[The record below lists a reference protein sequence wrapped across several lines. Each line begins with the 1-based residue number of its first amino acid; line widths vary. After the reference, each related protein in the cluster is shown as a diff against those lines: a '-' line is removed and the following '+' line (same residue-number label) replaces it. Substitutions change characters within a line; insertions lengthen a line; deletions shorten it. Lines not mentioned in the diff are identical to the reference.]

1 MENRQAT
8 TERKHIKI
16 QTLTPVHIGSGE
28 VLQKGFEYVERKD
41 EDGNNYV
48 FVFNQKELFKELVD
62 KGVSIEKLTSE
73 LAKNG
78 SIEGYVDANLKDIKI
93 DYYSQ
98 RSIYLNNPKS
108 GANELRSH
116 IHDGLGNP
124 IIPGSSIKG
133 AIHTAILSAVKG
145 KEKELLKFLKIS
157 DASFEQGGMDALNM
171 TLLNIR
177 ESKSFDD
184 TSKKQLVEAITS
196 EEESDFVIKISDTSA
211 FPYHSIEEL
220 FKQINSTTERILQS
234 EIDFWEKEDNWNE
247 FDNVGDNY
255 KLVYSYLRKCKNIR
269 KEINTF
275 DKHSCVLRIGNSNG
289 WRFITGCTK
298 PPTASELLKYRKK
311 GYEKYPFFPKSRR
324 INKRDGEVQLLG
336 FVKLTIEE

>member
-28 VLQKGFEYVERKD
+28 VLQKGFEYLEKKD
-41 EDGNNYV
+41 KNGSYYV
-48 FVFNQKELFKELVD
+48 HVLNQKELFKELLD
-62 KGVSIEKLTSE
+62 KGITIEKLTSE

-78 SIEGYVDANLKDIKI
+78 SIEGYVKTNLKDVPI

-98 RSIYLNNPKS
+98 RYILLVNQKS

-116 IHDGLGNP
+116 IHDGFGNP

-145 KEKELLKFLKIS
+145 KEKDLLKFLKIS
-157 DASFEQGGMDALNM
+157 DASFEQEGMDALNM

-177 ESKSFDD
+177 QSNSFDD

-196 EEESDFVIKISDTSA
+196 GEESDFVIKISDTSA

-247 FDNVGDNY
+247 FDNEGDY
-255 KLVYSYLRKCKNIR
+255 KLVYSYLRKCKEIR
-269 KEINTF
+269 KKITS

-311 GYEKYPFFPKSRR
+311 DM
-324 INKRDGEVQLLG
+324 INTYSFQNLVE
-336 FVKLTIEE
+336 